1 MIENEDDPSRTI
13 AVAHNGNLVNTWEL
27 AGELAGLGR
36 PPSSTSDTEMLGLLL
51 AHEWESGKSFDEALL
66 EALKRVRGAYSL
78 VILTTD
84 GLYAVRDPNGVRPLA
99 VGRFDGGYVVA
110 SESAAFSIV
119 GGEYLREV
127 EPGEVVRMDA
137 DGIHSR
143 KFAEPD
149 IRMCMFEYFYFC
161 RPDTLLRGE
170 EVYSMRVEMGRRLAR
185 EAPVE
190 ADVVTPVPDSGV
202 PAAIGYAEE
211 SGITYHEALVKN
223 RYVGRTFI
231 EPLQAQRELGV
242 RMKLNPLREVIEGK
256 RVVLVDDSI
265 VRGSTSRQI
274 VRMLRVAGAS
284 EVHMRLSS
292 PPIKYP
298 CYYGIDFG
306 TFEELIAAGRSLEEI
321 NQMVGADTLHYL
333 SLEGVVAATGL
344 PYGEFC
350 LACFNNDRPIPVPEQ
365 MKIGKFILEEA
376 QGPKQR

>member
-1 MIENEDDPSRTI
+1 
-13 AVAHNGNLVNTWEL
+13 
-27 AGELAGLGR
+27 
-36 PPSSTSDTEMLGLLL
+36 
-51 AHEWESGKSFDEALL
+51 
-66 EALKRVRGAYSL
+66 
-78 VILTTD
+78 
-84 GLYAVRDPNGVRPLA
+84 
-99 VGRFDGGYVVA
+99 
-110 SESAAFSIV
+110 
-119 GGEYLREV
+119 
-127 EPGEVVRMDA
+127 
-137 DGIHSR
+137 
-143 KFAEPD
+143 
-149 IRMCMFEYFYFC
+149 
-161 RPDTLLRGE
+161 
-170 EVYSMRVEMGRRLAR
+170 
-185 EAPVE
+185 
-190 ADVVTPVPDSGV
+190 V

-231 EPLQAQRELGV
+231 EPLQAPRELGV